1 MQKTGVK
8 TVNVRVNLPEELHL
22 RLKGLSGRLGVTLA
36 DVIQKLE
43 TKSVEQL
50 EKEVFG
56 K

>member
-1 MQKTGVK
+1 M
-8 TVNVRVNLPEELHL
+8 NVRVNLPEELHL
-22 RLKGLSGRLGVTLA
+22 RLRGLSGRLGITLA
-36 DVIQKLE
+36 QVIEKLE

>member
-1 MQKTGVK
+1 MKTEVK

-36 DVIQKLE
+36 QIIEKLE
-43 TKSVEQL
+43 TKSIEQL